1 MTSSRESV
9 AVSQIRVS
17 IRYGEGETARS
28 VTTGTTAG
36 EALGGDRS
44 VIAAR
49 VGGVLRDLNHTL
61 LEGDLVE
68 PVLASSDDGLAIIR
82 HSCAH
87 VMAQAVQELFPQA
100 RLGMGPPIKDGF
112 YYDFDVDRP
121 FQPEDLARVE
131 ERMRTIVTA
140 GQSFSRREV
149 SDEQARAEL
158 ALEPYKLELIG
169 LKGSTAGHDDI
180 SVEVGTGNL
189 TIYDN
194 IDPASGHTVWKD
206 LCRGPHLPS
215 TRHIPAFKLM
225 RSAAAYWRGSEKN
238 AQLQRVYGTAWES
251 KESLAT
257 YLHLLDEAERRDHRK
272 VGKDLELFHFE
283 PTAPGM
289 PYWLPKGLRILNNL
303 LAFWREEH
311 EARGYEEIA
320 TPLVNN
326 KRLWEISG
334 HWDHYRENM
343 FTIES
348 DGDEASS
355 YALKPMNCPNAMIVF
370 NVKTRSYRDLPLR
383 LSDCDPLHRNERSGT
398 LHGLL
403 RVQKLT
409 QDDAHIFITP
419 DQIREE
425 CQRVFD
431 IADRFYGIFGLDYT
445 FRLGT
450 RPESFIGD
458 IETWDDAEATL
469 KSILDA
475 RTGGRYEL
483 ENGGGAFYGPKM
495 DILMSDALGRSWQM
509 GTIQLDFQLP
519 RRFGCVYTDEHG
531 QRQTP
536 VVIHR
541 VIYGA
546 LERFLGILIEHT
558 AGAFPLWLSPV
569 QVSIIPVASEHAG
582 YAQKVAD
589 TLRQARVRV
598 DLDARNETLGMRVR
612 IAQQQKVPLML
623 VLGGREAQDGTVSVR
638 RRSERT
644 LTTMDLDLFV
654 DRVASAVRT
663 RVDADLP
670 TDAGS

>member
-1 MTSSRESV
+1 MTNSLESV
-9 AVSQIRVS
+9 TVPQILVHVRAADEE
-17 IRYGEGETARS
+17 IARS
-28 VTTGTTAG
+28 VTAGTTAG
-36 EALGGDRS
+36 DVLGSDRS
-44 VIAAR
+44 VVAAR
-49 VGGVLRDLNHTL
+49 VGGVLRDLSHPLTDS
-61 LEGDLVE
+61 DLVE
-68 PVLASSDDGLAIIR
+68 PVLASSEDGLAIIR

-87 VMAQAVQELFPQA
+87 VMAQAVQELFPEA

-121 FQPEDLARVE
+121 FHPEDLAQIE
-131 ERMRTIVTA
+131 ERMRKIVA
-140 GQSFSRREV
+140 ARQSFSRREV
-149 SDEQARAEL
+149 SDEQAHAEL
-158 ALEPYKLELIG
+158 ASEPYKLELIG
-169 LKGSTAGHDDI
+169 LKGSAAGHDDM

-194 IDPASGHTVWKD
+194 IDPASGQITWKD

-225 RSAAAYWRGSEKN
+225 RGAAAYWRGSEKN
-238 AQLQRVYGTAWES
+238 PQLQRIYGTAWES
-251 KESLAT
+251 KASLAN
-257 YLHLLDEAERRDHRK
+257 YLHLLEEAEKRDHRK
-272 VGKDLELFHFE
+272 IGKNLELFHFD

-289 PYWLPKGLRILNNL
+289 PYWLPKGLRVLNNL

-311 EARGYEEIA
+311 EDRGYEEIA

-326 KRLWEISG
+326 KQLWENSG

-343 FTIES
+343 FII
-348 DGDEASS
+348 DDDDEKST

-370 NVKTRSYRDLPLR
+370 NLKTRSYRDLPLR

-403 RVQKLT
+403 RVQKFI

-425 CQRVFD
+425 CQQVFD
-431 IADRFYGIFGLDYT
+431 IANRFYGIFSLDYK

-458 IETWDDAEATL
+458 IETWDDAEGTL
-469 KSILDA
+469 SSILEA
-475 RTGGRYEL
+475 RTGGDYEL
-483 ENGGGAFYGPKM
+483 ERGGGAFYGPKI
-495 DILMSDALGRSWQM
+495 DILMSDVLGRSWQM

-519 RRFGCVYTDEHG
+519 RRLGCVYTDEHG

-541 VIYGA
+541 VIYGS
-546 LERFLGILIEHT
+546 LERFLGIYIEHT
-558 AGAFPLWLSPV
+558 SGAFPLWLSPV
-569 QVSIIPVASEHAG
+569 QVSIIPVAPEHAE
-582 YAQKVAD
+582 YAYKVAD
-589 TLRQARVRV
+589 TLRQAKVRAEV
-598 DLDARNETLGMRVR
+598 DARNETLGMRVR
-612 IAQQQKVPLML
+612 VAQQQKVPLML
-623 VLGGREAQDGTVSVR
+623 VLGKREAEGGTVSVR
-638 RRSERT
+638 RRGERK
-644 LTTMDLDLFV
+644 LTAMDLNLFV
-654 DRVASAVRT
+654 DRVASAVLR

-670 TDAGS
+670 SDAVN